1 MHNRLFE
8 YYNLFCCKCKCPAK
22 YHQKCVLPKPD
33 ILCTLFHKT
42 FLEEK
47 AAKFSYTSDYEYTRE
62 NIAGYWTNLLLFV
75 LAFALLATI
84 TLEFIDKDKR

>member
-1 MHNRLFE
+1 MM
-8 YYNLFCCKCKCPAK
+8 
-22 YHQKCVLPKPD
+22 
-33 ILCTLFHKT
+33 T

-47 AAKFSYTSDYEYTRE
+47 AAKSSYTSDYEYTRE